1 MGRCPPT
8 PSRDRPSA
16 RLTGSA
22 PSPRATGP
30 HWPCRGSTA
39 ERPFILG
46 TPHNRNFLRRLV
58 SGCTFASCVFYPARP
73 RCQLCWIF
81 KGFCLFIPR
90 ERGGREKERERNIDQ
105 LPLVCAPT
113 GDRTRNPGV
122 CPDRESNL
130 GAFGLMDD
138 THPTEPRRSGLL
150 CVCWWILKPLGADGL
165 GPPPPT
171 CPRI

>member
-1 MGRCPPT
+1 MAPWLSVKGLSLSDELKGGLCWGGGGTFPSHLTHSRT
-8 PSRDRPSA
+8 PA
-16 RLTGSA
+16 AL
-22 PSPRATGP
+22 
-30 HWPCRGSTA
+30 
-39 ERPFILG
+39 
-46 TPHNRNFLRRLV
+46 FLRRLV

-113 GDRTRNPGV
+113 RDRTWNPGV